1 MLALTFLVASIGFA
15 DSINPSTV
23 VPALYIAGARRGSGL
38 GSFTLGVF
46 VVYLAGGLALVLGP
60 GPALIAALRSAGP
73 GFEHAFEAVVGI
85 GVLAFAVGLWR
96 SRATEVDASP
106 ARPGLTRRSAFAI
119 GAGITA
125 VELPTALPYFGAV
138 SAILA
143 SGAGAGVRI
152 LLVVAYNLLFVLPL
166 VAILVL
172 RGRLEP
178 RCASLMAWIRR
189 VAAPALAGV
198 AAVGGAALIAVGTAG
213 LMA

>member
-73 GFEHAFEAVVGI
+73 GFEHAAEAVVGI

-143 SGAGAGVRI
+143 SGAGTGVRI
-152 LLVVAYNLLFVLPL
+152 LLVVAYNLLYVLPL
-166 VAILVL
+166 VGLNVMGVPFTSTSRMALLPAVL
-172 RGRLEP
+172 L
-178 RCASLMAWIRR
+178 
-189 VAAPALAGV
+189 
-198 AAVGGAALIAVGTAG
+198 
-213 LMA
+213 